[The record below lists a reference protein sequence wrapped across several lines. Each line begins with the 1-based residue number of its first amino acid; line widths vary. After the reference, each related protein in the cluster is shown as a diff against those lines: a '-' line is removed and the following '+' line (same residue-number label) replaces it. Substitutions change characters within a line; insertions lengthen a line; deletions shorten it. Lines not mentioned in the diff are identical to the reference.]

1 MSFKYLRIM
10 FAITLLSMPVS
21 AIAREGEKTGWEVN
35 NPDFSSQPR
44 SASINVTEGTWVSL
58 DVSPDGS
65 TIVFDLLGDIYSL
78 PIEGGKATAIT
89 QGMAWDIQPRFSPD
103 GSQIAFISDRDG
115 GDNVWLQD
123 LDSGDSRQLTF
134 ESFRL
139 LNNPSWSPDGQ
150 YIAARKHFTT
160 SRSLGTGEIWLYHVD
175 GNRNQK
181 GQQVVARP
189 NETFQKEQGEPTF
202 SADGKS
208 IYFSRD
214 VGPGTRLSITRTV
227 TRNYSKYAGLT
238 WTMAASIP
246 WPAGP
251 AVPRDRLPLLM
262 VSNLPMSN
270 ACARARDCS
279 SWTWPLVKKA

>member
-1 MSFKYLRIM
+1 MSFKNLRLM
-10 FAITLLSMPVS
+10 FAITLLLMPVS
-21 AIAREGEKTGWEVN
+21 AIAQEGDKTGWEVN
-35 NPDFSSQPR
+35 NPDFSSRPR

-78 PIEGGKATAIT
+78 PIDGGKATAIT

-123 LDSGDSRQLTF
+123 LGSGDSRQLTF

-175 GNRNQK
+175 GNRSQK

-202 SADGKS
+202 SADGNS

-214 VGPGTRLSITRTV
+214 VSPGDTFIYHQDSNKELFQIRRVNLDDGSIDTV
-227 TRNYSKYAGLT
+227 AG
-238 WTMAASIP
+238 
-246 WPAGP
+246 GP

-270 ACARARDCS
+270 ACERARDCS
-279 SWTWPLVKKA
+279 SWTWPLAKNA